1 MQIDAFC
8 IANNL
13 DSEVIANL
21 VNKAYRPEPGASGWT
36 HESDLV
42 SGSRTSAS
50 QITETISKPNSVI
63 LAGLKNSTII
73 ACVHVEKKGN
83 NSYIGMLAVNPAL
96 QGTGAGKQILSEA
109 EKYALEVFGAER
121 FVMVVVSSRRDL
133 ISFYLRRGYQQTGSI
148 MDYPVS
154 QGVGTPKT
162 PDLKIEVLEKRP
174 NACLDLKP
182 REINYANT

>member
-1 MQIDAFC
+1 MSIDTFR

-50 QITETISKPNSVI
+50 QITETVSKPNSTI
-63 LAGLKNSTII
+63 LVGLKDSKIV
-73 ACVHVEKKGN
+73 ACVHVEKEGN
-83 NSYIGMLAVNPAL
+83 NSHIGMLAVKPEL
-96 QGTGAGKQILSEA
+96 QGAGVGKQILSQA
-109 EKYALEVFGAER
+109 EKYALEVFGAEK
-121 FVMVVVSSRRDL
+121 FMMVVISSRSEL
-133 ISFYLRRGYQQTGSI
+133 ISFYLRRGYQQTGSM

-154 QGVGTPKT
+154 QGVGIPKN
-162 PDLKIEVLEKRP
+162 PAIKIVVLEKRP
-174 NACLDLKP
+174 GCSP
-182 REINYANT
+182 